1 MPVRIGFTK
10 FREQMLEQELETIQA
25 LLPTLGV
32 DKVILSG
39 DMVSGDY
46 SPESKIRLV
55 IVHDSDRQ
63 FGRRADFFSYHLSS
77 MVDVE
82 TLVYTPTEFETLPD
96 ILPALHSAWQEG
108 RVIYDAGL

>member
-1 MPVRIGFTK
+1 MAVRIGFTK
-10 FREQMLEQELETIQA
+10 FREQMLEQELTTIQE

-32 DKVILSG
+32 EKVILSG

-46 SPESKIRLV
+46 SPESKIRLI
-55 IVHDSDRQ
+55 IVHDTDRQ

-82 TLVYTPTEFETLPD
+82 TLVYTPAEFQTLPD
-96 ILPALHSAWQEG
+96 VLPALHNACQEG